1 MFLTRIFKRAKPIK
15 LGRWNY
21 NNAERK
27 IDLANVDHCG
37 TCELTRGNKIES
49 HFERKA
55 VVIKLAACEISKDNK
70 EWRENIYHRCGDDV
84 IIL

>member
-1 MFLTRIFKRAKPIK
+1 MFLTRVFKRTKPIK

-37 TCELTRGNKIES
+37 TCELTQENKIKS
-49 HFERKA
+49 HFEKKGKL
-55 VVIKLAACEISKDNK
+55 VKLAACEINKDNK
-70 EWRENIYHRCGDDV
+70 KWRESKYHRCGDDV
-84 IIL
+84 ILI

>member
-1 MFLTRIFKRAKPIK
+1 MLRLIFKRTKPNK

-21 NNAERK
+21 SHAERK

-37 TCELTRGNKIES
+37 TCDLKFNKIED
-49 HFERKA
+49 HFEKKA
-55 VVIKLAACEISKDNK
+55 IVVKLAACEINKDNK
-70 EWRENIYHRCGDDV
+70 EWRESIYHRCGDDV

>member
-1 MFLTRIFKRAKPIK
+1 MFLTRIFKRTKPIR

-21 NNAERK
+21 NNVERK
-27 IDLANVDHCG
+27 TDLANVDHCG
-37 TCELTRGNKIES
+37 MCDLKFNKIEE
-49 HFERKA
+49 HFEKKA
-55 VVIKLAACEISKDNK
+55 VIVKLAACEINKDNK

>member
-1 MFLTRIFKRAKPIK
+1 MFLSRVFKRTKPIK

-37 TCELTRGNKIES
+37 TCELTSENKIKK
-49 HFERKA
+49 HFEKKGKL
-55 VVIKLAACEISKDNK
+55 VKLAACEINEDNK
-70 EWRENIYHRCGDDV
+70 KWRESKYHRCGDDV
-84 IIL
+84 ILL